1 MGRGKSRNYDFDAI
15 EHVGNDADEGGFL
28 ADEAAEAER
37 EAQRGTA
44 AQVPSP
50 AGEPA
55 SVAAVHDAPESPD
68 KPESRAASADE
79 SESEDQDRDRASSAP
94 AAQAA
99 TQDHAPAVQP
109 AAKPAASAAK
119 RRTNDGPTYSPL
131 TAEPPIARKPK
142 KGGKRK
148 PAQQAV
154 MDSFIAHRTST
165 EWQQW
170 SGRLPLEVEQR
181 LKDRAADDSE
191 SSGRSHLSAAHYFD
205 AALRHL
211 PEDPSEQVA
220 LADAWLIGRWEGER
234 PRGKSVQF
242 NVSPEMEALLKGLK
256 QSLRRER
263 HGIIMDVLSAASHAF
278 LDRLDQEGLLT
289 S

>member
-1 MGRGKSRNYDFDAI
+1 MARGKSRNYDFDAI

-37 EAQRGTA
+37 EAQRSTA
-44 AQVPSP
+44 APVPSP

-55 SVAAVHDAPESPD
+55 SVT
-68 KPESRAASADE
+68 AASGPEESGTPVEPDAQVAFADE
-79 SESEDQDRDRASSAP
+79 SKPGDQEQAPRAP
-94 AAQAA
+94 AAQ
-99 TQDHAPAVQP
+99 P
-109 AAKPAASAAK
+109 AARSVAK
-119 RRTNDGPTYSPL
+119 KRTNDGPTYSPL

-142 KGGKRK
+142 KSTVRK

-154 MDSFIAHRTST
+154 INSFIAHRTSKG
-165 EWQQW
+165 WQQW

-220 LADAWLIGRWEGER
+220 LADTWLIERWEGER

-263 HGIIMDVLSAASHAF
+263 HGIVMDVLSAVSDAF